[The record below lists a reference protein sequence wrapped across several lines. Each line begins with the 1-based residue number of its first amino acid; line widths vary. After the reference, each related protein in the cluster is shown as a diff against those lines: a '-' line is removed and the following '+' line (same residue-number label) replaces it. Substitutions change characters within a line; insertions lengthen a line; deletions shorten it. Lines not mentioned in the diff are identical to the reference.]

1 MAAEHRSGFVAL
13 IGRPNAGK
21 STLLNRLTGEKLAI
35 VSPKPQTTRGRV
47 MGVVTTPDAQVAFV
61 DTPGLHKAKGPLNR
75 HMVDVAQEAMRDVDL
90 IAFLLE
96 PPAGKVQVDP
106 GNEFVLERLQA
117 AGKPVVL
124 AINKIDAVAK
134 PRLLPLI
141 DLYRQRLP
149 FLDIVPVS
157 AKTGEGVDAFMRVVT
172 GHLPIGER
180 LFDPEMLTD
189 QSERALVAEFVRE
202 QVLRHARQEI
212 PYCTAVLVDVFDE
225 TEREPRPGPRRGPL
239 AGLVRI
245 AATVYVARDSQ
256 KAILIG
262 KGGQML
268 KRIGTDARKEIERLL
283 GTHVYLSLRI
293 KVEPD
298 WSDRADGLRKLGYG

>member
-1 MAAEHRSGFVAL
+1 MSHPDSLLIPDLLDAYHSGRRSVAAVLQSLLARAAADAEHHVW
-13 IGRPNAGK
+13 I
-21 STLLNRLTGEKLAI
+21 
-35 VSPKPQTTRGRV
+35 TR
-47 MGVVTTPDAQVAFV
+47 F
-61 DTPGLHKAKGPLNR
+61 
-75 HMVDVAQEAMRDVDL
+75 
-90 IAFLLE
+90 
-96 PPAGKVQVDP
+96 
-106 GNEFVLERLQA
+106 
-117 AGKPVVL
+117 
-124 AINKIDAVAK
+124 
-134 PRLLPLI
+134 
-141 DLYRQRLP
+141 
-149 FLDIVPVS
+149 S
-157 AKTGEGVDAFMRVVT
+157 A
-172 GHLPIGER
+172 
-180 LFDPEMLTD
+180 
-189 QSERALVAEFVRE
+189 E